1 MISCLT
7 PEHFYSSFALAAI
20 GAGVF
25 KEFVEKIDD
34 AAGGLVREFIAQFR
48 REGFIVAKC
57 HEQTK
62 LSYRSRNRR
71 PFRDP
76 NRRLRLGRESVS
88 YNRFFT
94 ESAAS

>member
-48 REGFIVAKC
+48 A
-57 HEQTK
+57 
-62 LSYRSRNRR
+62 
-71 PFRDP
+71 
-76 NRRLRLGRESVS
+76 
-88 YNRFFT
+88 
-94 ESAAS
+94 